1 MVKVDRDIMVL
12 ANPAIANLPNWVI
25 ALVAAGGL
33 AAALST
39 AAGLLLAISSSIS
52 HDLMKGVLT
61 PDMSEKNELLAG
73 RVVMTIA
80 ILISGYLGLNPP
92 GFAAGTVA
100 LAFGLAASSIFPA
113 LMMGIF
119 SKKMSGTAAVSGMV
133 AGIGITML
141 YVFQH
146 KGIMF
151 IPGTSF
157 LGDMGPNWF
166 FGISPNAFGAVGA
179 LVNFA
184 VAFALLKVTGPAPEH
199 IQKLVMNMRVPGTVS
214 AAHDH

>member
-1 MVKVDRDIMVL
+1 MVL

-52 HDLMKGVLT
+52 HDLMKGILT
-61 PDMSEKNELLAG
+61 PDLSEKSELLAS
-73 RVVMTIA
+73 RIVMTIA

-119 SKKMSGTAAVSGMV
+119 SRKMSGTAAIWGMCS
-133 AGIGITML
+133 GIGITML
-141 YVFQH
+141 YVFMH

-157 LGDMGPNWF
+157 LGGMDPNWF

-179 LVNFA
+179 AVNFA
-184 VAFALLKVTGPAPEH
+184 VAFAVCRVTGPAPIE
-199 IQKLVMNMRVPGTVS
+199 IQKMVDNFRTPMGGVNV
-214 AAHDH
+214 AHDH

>member
-1 MVKVDRDIMVL
+1 
-12 ANPAIANLPNWVI
+12 
-25 ALVAAGGL
+25 
-33 AAALST
+33 
-39 AAGLLLAISSSIS
+39 
-52 HDLMKGVLT
+52 MKGILT

-73 RVVMTIA
+73 RIVMSLSIIVA
-80 ILISGYLGLNPP
+80 GYLGLNPP

-119 SKKMSGTAAVSGMV
+119 SKKMSGKAAVAGMV
-133 AGIGITML
+133 SGIGVTML

-151 IPGTSF
+151 FQGTSF
-157 LGDMGPNWF
+157 LGDMEPNWF
-166 FGISPNAFGAVGA
+166 FGISPNAFGSVGA

-184 VAFALLKVTGPAPEH
+184 VAFIVLQMTGPAPAR
-199 IQKLVMNMRVPGTVS
+199 IQEMVENFRIPHGAG

>member
-1 MVKVDRDIMVL
+1 
-12 ANPAIANLPNWVI
+12 
-25 ALVAAGGL
+25 
-33 AAALST
+33 
-39 AAGLLLAISSSIS
+39 
-52 HDLMKGVLT
+52 MKGVLT

-73 RVVMTIA
+73 RIVMTIA
-80 ILISGYLGLNPP
+80 IIVSGYLGLNPP

-119 SKKMSGTAAVSGMV
+119 SKKMSGKAAVAGMIS
-133 AGIGITML
+133 GIGITML

-179 LVNFA
+179 LVNFG
-184 VAFALLKVTGPAPEH
+184 VAFAMLKVTGPAPAH
-199 IQKLVMNMRVPGTVS
+199 IQDMVEHMRIPGKVS
-214 AAHDH
+214 AAHAH